1 MGRRGQERRASPC
14 SPPAR
19 GQERRAPHAGT
30 YHPEEGPCGQG
41 DILLDGGQY
50 TEDEADQDDEE
61 AAGQEHTQ
69 SVSQPGCP
77 PCLLRHGPGRG
88 GGRLA
93 HRPGPG
99 HIPRGLRAPRA
110 ASPDC
115 QACTSGS
122 TASAGGHHPA
132 RKGWALTQATGR
144 RASEAQPKKPCTAH
158 VVSKDPEGKF
168 MGQRATWGP
177 RSPRGL
183 LWGGKCPGHRVTVA
197 GLRGHPNSSAAC
209 STRGLAPRPPGV
221 QAAGPD
227 HSPARFPIHTAR
239 DHFLSAADVQ
249 AGTQGSAPGP
259 PEAGPVFRP
268 SPSPPEPA
276 CPWRRFSTACPA
288 TDSVPGKDITTAR
301 TAQPHCTDSNTH
313 PRETTASS
321 AVERCYRQGNWGL
334 SSTLPEGEPQEAK
347 PRRGCGQ
354 APGSV
359 TAWSPPI

>member
-1 MGRRGQERRASPC
+1 
-14 SPPAR
+14 
-19 GQERRAPHAGT
+19 
-30 YHPEEGPCGQG
+30 
-41 DILLDGGQY
+41 
-50 TEDEADQDDEE
+50 
-61 AAGQEHTQ
+61 
-69 SVSQPGCP
+69 
-77 PCLLRHGPGRG
+77 
-88 GGRLA
+88 
-93 HRPGPG
+93 
-99 HIPRGLRAPRA
+99 
-110 ASPDC
+110 
-115 QACTSGS
+115 
-122 TASAGGHHPA
+122 
-132 RKGWALTQATGR
+132 
-144 RASEAQPKKPCTAH
+144 
-158 VVSKDPEGKF
+158 

-197 GLRGHPNSSAAC
+197 GLRGHPNSSAVC

-227 HSPARFPIHTAR
+227 HSPACFPIHTAR

-321 AVERCYRQGNWGL
+321 AVERCYRQGNWGP

-359 TAWSPPI
+359 TAWSPPV